1 MGKKDLKHRT
11 QYTST
16 LRNELYEELQRMSR
30 ETQVPIS
37 RLIDVAVGNFLETV
51 NKDK

>member
-1 MGKKDLKHRT
+1 MGKKDLKTRV

-16 LRNELYEELQRMSR
+16 LKKELYEAIQAMSI

-37 RLIDVAVGNFLETV
+37 RLIDTAIKGFLQI
-51 NKDK
+51 NKKI